1 MIAATRTDS
10 AQPAANLVET
20 DGPWPHRGYAWYV
33 VVMLMLAYGFSIVD
47 RTGLGLLVQQIEG
60 DLHISDSQMGLLQG
74 GAFAIFY
81 GVLGLPLGF
90 LADRVNR
97 RSLIAAGITIWSA
110 ATVMCGLATGFV
122 GLFLARVGVGA
133 GEATLGPAGVS
144 MMADYFPPPSR
155 PKAFGIY
162 ALGTSFGVGASY
174 LLGGAALSFA
184 DDLRRMGP
192 GWLDAL
198 APWKIVFFL
207 IGAPGILVGLIFAV
221 TVREPPRRDRIGVER
236 TLSLKPLFARLA
248 ARKAVY
254 GGLIAWIVLNSV
266 SIYALI
272 GWFPTVMVRAHGWT
286 PAQTGAILGV
296 YVVPCGMFSCISGG
310 WSISWLDKWGRAD
323 APILVAV
330 IASAWVA
337 ITGIAANLAPTP
349 GMAIFFYCLLS
360 LATNNGGIALLTAL
374 NQITP
379 NEMRGQVLA
388 LSSMLTGLVSVTVG
402 PFAVG
407 YLSQHVFPQPQGI
420 GEGIATVLF
429 VAGGAGIIVLLSIR
443 RSLVAAIHALAP
455 T

>member
-1 MIAATRTDS
+1 MIAA
-10 AQPAANLVET
+10 AQPQAMEAQEN
-20 DGPWPHRGYAWYV
+20 GPWPHQGYAWYV
-33 VVMLMLAYGFSIVD
+33 VVMLMVAYAFSIVD
-47 RTGLGLLVQQIEG
+47 RAGLSLLVQPIEA

-90 LADRVNR
+90 LADRINR
-97 RSLIAAGITIWSA
+97 RSLIAAGITVWSA

-144 MMADYFPPPSR
+144 MMADYFPPSSR

-162 ALGTSFGVGASY
+162 AMGTSFGVGIAY
-174 LLGGAALSFA
+174 LLGGAAISFA
-184 DDLRRMGP
+184 DHLRQLGP
-192 GWLDAL
+192 AWLQAM

-207 IGAPGILVGLIFAV
+207 IGAPGIVAGLIFAL
-221 TVREPPRRDRIGVER
+221 TVREPARRDRVGVER
-236 TLSLKPLFARLA
+236 TLSLKPLLALLA

-272 GWFPTVMVRAHGWT
+272 NWFPTVMVRGHGWT
-286 PAQTGAILGV
+286 AAQTGQVLGI

-310 WSISWLDKWGRAD
+310 WSISLLQKWGRAD

-330 IASAWVA
+330 GASAWCA
-337 ITGIAANLAPTP
+337 ITGIAANLATSP

-374 NQITP
+374 NRITP

-388 LSSMLTGLVSVTVG
+388 ISSMLTGLVSVTLG

-407 YLSQHVFPQPQGI
+407 FLSQNVFPQPEGI
-420 GEGIATVLF
+420 GEGIATVLAA
-429 VAGGAGIIVLLSIR
+429 AGGLGIVVLLLIR
-443 RSLVAAIHALAP
+443 RHLVDAVSQPGLAAA
-455 T
+455 